1 MKRIHVSKREMREI
15 KETLKSLLEKR
26 DEIIF
31 AYLHGS
37 FLEDYGF
44 KDIDIAIFIDEK
56 KVKREECLDYEI
68 DLSITL
74 EKIIRFPVDVKVL
87 NYAPLGLKY
96 EITKGEVILSRDE
109 ERRFNFIE
117 WVWRDYLDF
126 KPLEKQILMDML

>member
-1 MKRIHVSKREMREI
+1 MKRIHVSKNKMKKI
-15 KETLKSLLEKR
+15 KNSLRDLIEKR

-31 AYLHGS
+31 AYIHGS

-44 KDIDIAIFIDEK
+44 RDIDIAVFVDEE
-56 KVKREECLDYEI
+56 KVKKENCLDYEI
-68 DLSITL
+68 DLSIIL
-74 EKIIRFPVDVKVL
+74 EKSIRFPVDVKVL

-117 WVWRDYLDF
+117 EVWRDYLDF
-126 KPLEKQILMDML
+126 KPLEKQILMDMM